1 MEVCVMKYDKPL
13 FKPLPIGGYDFKSII
28 EKGSY
33 YVDKTLL
40 IKELLDRDG
49 KVTLFTRPRR
59 FGKTMNMYMLKG
71 KC

>member
-1 MEVCVMKYDKPL
+1 MSKCDKPL

-40 IKELLDRDG
+40 II
-49 KVTLFTRPRR
+49 
-59 FGKTMNMYMLKG
+59 MLQKG
-71 KC
+71 